1 VCDATTRG
9 STLQVGGPDNITF
22 NQLAAS
28 VQAAA
33 GRTDS
38 PRHVPPAALRVMAH
52 TVGRLKPELGRQA
65 RAALV
70 MDRADL
76 TFTRP

>member
-1 VCDATTRG
+1 MTSTTRG
-9 STLQVGGPDNITF
+9 STLQIGGADDLTF

-33 GRTDS
+33 GRAAS
-38 PRHVPPAALRVMAH
+38 PRHVPPAALRVMAQ
-52 TVGRLKPELGRQA
+52 TIGRVKPQLGRQA